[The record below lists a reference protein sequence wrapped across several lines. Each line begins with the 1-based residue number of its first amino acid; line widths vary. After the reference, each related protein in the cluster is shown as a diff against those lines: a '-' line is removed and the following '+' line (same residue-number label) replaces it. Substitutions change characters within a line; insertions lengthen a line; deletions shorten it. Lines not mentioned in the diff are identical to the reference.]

1 MIKILVADDHPI
13 VRKGLKQIITDSPG
27 MVVAGEASD
36 GQKVLD
42 QVQKNDYDV
51 VLLDI
56 SMPVRSGLDILEQL
70 KTERPGLAILVLSI
84 YPEEQYAVR
93 VLRSGASGYM
103 TKESAP
109 EELIAAIH
117 TVSSGR
123 KYVSASLAQRL
134 ATELGAAVQKS
145 AHELL
150 SDREYS
156 VLRLI
161 ASGKTKGGIA
171 EELSLS
177 PKTIST
183 YRARILKKLG
193 LETDVELVHY
203 AIEHRLLG

>member
-13 VRKGLKQIITDSPG
+13 VRRGLKQIIADSPG
-27 MVVAGEASD
+27 MVVTGEASN

-56 SMPVRSGLDILEQL
+56 SMPGRSGLDILGQL
-70 KTERPGLAILVLSI
+70 KSERPGLAILVLSI

-109 EELIAAIH
+109 EELIAAIRV
-117 TVSSGR
+117 VSSGR
-123 KYVSASLAQRL
+123 KYVSSSLAQRL
-134 ATELGAAVQKS
+134 ATELGAAAQKS
-145 AHELL
+145 TQELL

-183 YRARILKKLG
+183 YRSRILKKLG
-193 LETDVELVHY
+193 LKTDVELVRY

>member
-1 MIKILVADDHPI
+1 MIKVLIADDHPI

-56 SMPVRSGLDILEQL
+56 SMPRRSGLDILEQL
-70 KTERPGLAILVLSI
+70 KSERPGLAILVLSI

-93 VLRSGASGYM
+93 VLRAGASGYM

-109 EELIAAIH
+109 EELIAAIRA
-117 TVSSGR
+117 VSSGR
-123 KYVSASLAQRL
+123 KYISSSLAQRL
-134 ATELGAAVQKS
+134 ATELGAAAQKS
-145 AHELL
+145 THELL
-150 SDREYS
+150 SGREYS

-193 LETDVELVHY
+193 LNTDVELVRY

>member
-13 VRKGLKQIITDSPG
+13 VRKGLKQIIADSPG

-42 QVQKNDYDV
+42 QVQKDDYDV

-56 SMPVRSGLDILEQL
+56 SMPGRSGLDILEQL
-70 KTERPGLAILVLSI
+70 KSERPGLAILVLSI

-93 VLRSGASGYM
+93 VLRAGASGYM

-109 EELIAAIH
+109 EELIAAIRA
-117 TVSSGR
+117 VSSGR
-123 KYVSASLAQRL
+123 KYVSSSLAQRL
-134 ATELGAAVQKS
+134 ATELGAAAQKS
-145 AHELL
+145 TQELL

-183 YRARILKKLG
+183 YRSRILKKLG
-193 LETDVELVHY
+193 LKTDVELVRY

>member
-1 MIKILVADDHPI
+1 MIKILVADDHPV

-36 GQKVLD
+36 GQEVLD
-42 QVQKNDYDV
+42 QVRRNDYDV

-56 SMPVRSGLDILEQL
+56 SMPGRSGLDILKQL
-70 KTERPGLAILVLSI
+70 KSQRPALAVLVLSI

-109 EELIAAIH
+109 EELIAAVRA
-117 TVSSGR
+117 VSSGR
-123 KYVSASLAQRL
+123 KYVSSSLAQKL
-134 ATELGAAVQKS
+134 ATELGGAAQKS
-145 AHELL
+145 THEFL

-161 ASGKTKGGIA
+161 ASGRTKGGIA

-177 PKTIST
+177 PKTVNT
-183 YRARILKKLG
+183 YRSRILKKLG
-193 LETDVELVHY
+193 LKTDAELVRY
-203 AIEHRLLG
+203 AIEHQLLG